1 MIDKVTSSEARENSG
16 KLPTTKENIHWFEAI
31 HRTLRLRTFYNVVK
45 CSIYKYCNL
54 VIVSKTT
61 SLTTTSQLDVV
72 IRSVKKCKNKHVKH
86 RQKCWRKIVNFFKN
100 FLISCTLY
108 LFLAD
113 RQFYTCWSTMSATN
127 QQLNKYKVQHYY
139 LNQPFIFTRFLIT
152 LLKYNN
158 KPSTCIQFQSKK
170 ESTPI
175 ISLFRFD
182 MRIFLQK

>member
-16 KLPTTKENIHWFEAI
+16 KLPTKKENIHWFEAI

-72 IRSVKKCKNKHVKH
+72 IRSVKKCKNKHVKQ

-100 FLISCTLY
+100 FLISCFLYGFILSWQTALY
-108 LFLAD
+108 LLVKNV
-113 RQFYTCWSTMSATN
+113 R
-127 QQLNKYKVQHYY
+127 YK
-139 LNQPFIFTRFLIT
+139 PTIKLI
-152 LLKYNN
+152 
-158 KPSTCIQFQSKK
+158 
-170 ESTPI
+170 
-175 ISLFRFD
+175 
-182 MRIFLQK
+182 